1 MRHARE
7 KGTVYAAGPIKGT
20 TFAACTTW
28 RRELQAELY
37 PLGIRVISPM
47 RFKDFLRRD
56 GRLGHEVQSDHP
68 LCRGKGIW
76 TRDTFDVSRCD
87 VLFANLLGTTE
98 VSIGTVAEI
107 AIAGFIRKPIV
118 LAMELDNIHRHAF
131 VTEPAGYWVHDYRE
145 GVEIV
150 KAILC
155 DG

>member
-1 MRHARE
+1 MYL
-7 KGTVYAAGPIKGT
+7 VYAAGPIKGT

-28 RRELQAELY
+28 RRELRDELR
-37 PLGIRVISPM
+37 PLGIEVISPM
-47 RFKDFLRRD
+47 RFKDFLDRE
-56 GRLGHEVQSDHP
+56 GRLGLEVRSNHQ
-68 LCRGKGIW
+68 LCLDKGIW
-76 TRDTFDVSRCD
+76 TRDTFDVGRCD

-107 AIAGFIRKPIV
+107 AIAGFIRTPIV
-118 LAMELDNIHRHAF
+118 LAMEPDNIHRHAF

-145 GVEIV
+145 GVEII